1 MIRIGFDANR
11 LFTNRTG
18 LGNYNR
24 NLLNNL
30 AYYYPGHAYFLYT
43 PRLVNN
49 PETRFFLN
57 SPLFHVTYPRGFQR
71 FFWNSEILPET
82 MKRRKVALFH
92 GLSNELPSGL
102 RGLPLRR
109 IVTIHD
115 LVFKRYPQFYRLADR
130 VLLHARIR
138 YACENAHQIIA
149 TSENT
154 RKDILEFYGVPE
166 EKVKVIYQT
175 CSERFLQEK
184 APRLLEGILKKYR
197 IPEAYFLYVGAITE
211 RKNLLGVVQALQQLP
226 AGLRLPLVVIGS
238 GATYKLKVQ
247 SFLLRHR
254 MLDQVQF
261 VQVDPQDLPAIYQ
274 KATLFLYPSFYEGF
288 GIPVLEALFS
298 RTPVITSNRSS
309 LPEVAG
315 PGAYLADPDR
325 PESIVQGIEKLLGDE
340 GLRLKA
346 IESGYRHALQF
357 HGEGLAEKMMRTYYA
372 LLGKNEIPRKE

>member
-18 LGNYNR
+18 LGNYSR

-30 AYYYPGHAYFLYT
+30 AYYYPDHAYFLYT
-43 PRLVNN
+43 HRLVRN

-57 SPLFHVTYPRGFQR
+57 SPLFHVTHPRGFQR
-71 FFWNSEILPET
+71 FFWNSELLPET
-82 MKRRKVALFH
+82 LKRRKVALFH

-102 RGLPLRR
+102 RGLPIRR

-115 LVFKRYPQFYRLADR
+115 LVFKRHPKFYRLADR
-130 VLLHARIR
+130 VLLHAKTR
-138 YACENAHQIIA
+138 YACEHAQQIIA
-149 TSENT
+149 TSEHT
-154 RKDILEFYGVPE
+154 RKDILEFYDVPE

-184 APRLLEGILKKYR
+184 APRLLEGVVKKYR

-238 GATYKLKVQ
+238 GTTYKIKVQ

-254 MLDQVQF
+254 MLDQVHFIQA
-261 VQVDPQDLPAIYQ
+261 DPQDLPAIYQ
-274 KATLFLYPSFYEGF
+274 KAALFLYPSFYEGF

-298 RTPVITSNRSS
+298 RTPVVTSNRSS

-315 PGAYLADPDR
+315 PGAYLADPYQ
-325 PESIVQGIEKLLGDE
+325 PESIAEGIQQLLGAEDY
-340 GLRLKA
+340 RQQA
-346 IESGYRHALQF
+346 IESGYRHALGF
-357 HGEGLAEKMMRTYYA
+357 HGEVLAEKMMNTYYT
-372 LLGKNEIPRKE
+372 LLGRRDIPRKE